1 MYDWLKLE
9 IFQISCFVTKFP
21 NFKSTSPSPKELKKK
36 TLFIMVIMIFFEFFL
51 PIKDLEGMQSTMI
64 KKIPMKWRG

>member
-9 IFQISCFVTKFP
+9 ITKFP

-36 TLFIMVIMIFFEFFL
+36 NIVYYGYYDIFWIFFTNQGSRGYAKYNDKENSY
-51 PIKDLEGMQSTMI
+51 E
-64 KKIPMKWRG
+64 MKRVILSI

>member
-9 IFQISCFVTKFP
+9 ITKFP

-36 TLFIMVIMIFFEFFL
+36 TLFIMVIMIFFEFFFTNQGSRGYA
-51 PIKDLEGMQSTMI
+51 KYNDKENSYE
-64 KKIPMKWRG
+64 MKRVILSI